1 MASISSTF
9 LHFLNNESNIVVK
22 ALDTKS
28 MTQNS
33 ICEAKNHP
41 SGFPDFVEP
50 KVLRSIKGNWCKPK
64 GLINGYFIT

>member
-22 ALDTKS
+22 VLDTKS
-28 MTQNS
+28 MKQNR

-41 SGFPDFVEP
+41 FGFPDFVEP
-50 KVLRSIKGNWCKPK
+50 KVLRSIKLYKCKT
-64 GLINGYFIT
+64 I